1 MGSARE
7 TGFFG
12 ISLDICYRTVYYNYK
27 LITNQIQRNYTAFRL
42 TIDKYGRIQ
51 DMHFLRS
58 KKWRVLLMTAVM
70 AVMLAT
76 SALAATKVT
85 AKVNVN
91 LRKSAK
97 TSSKVVAVMKKGS
110 TRTVLATSKNGQWYK
125 VKVNGKT
132 GYVRKTYVKKV
143 SSNSSSSSD
152 SLSQNEGSLSESSA
166 SSSFRTNV
174 CAMAKSLLGSRYV
187 YGATGPNSFDC
198 SGFCQYI
205 YGKNGKTIPRT
216 SSSQYAACTKVAKS
230 ALQPGDLV
238 FFSSTAGG
246 KSVGHVGIYIG
257 NGDMIHAANS
267 SVGVITSSLN
277 STYYTTHYVGGGHF

>member
-1 MGSARE
+1 
-7 TGFFG
+7 
-12 ISLDICYRTVYYNYK
+12 
-27 LITNQIQRNYTAFRL
+27 
-42 TIDKYGRIQ
+42 
-51 DMHFLRS
+51 
-58 KKWRVLLMTAVM
+58 M
-70 AVMLAT
+70 AVAMTVIFAT
-76 SALAATKVT
+76 SAFAANKVT

-91 LRKSAK
+91 LRKSAS
-97 TSSKVVAVMKKGS
+97 TSSKVVTVMKKGTS
-110 TRTVLATSKNGQWYK
+110 RTILKTSKNGKWYR
-125 VKVNGKT
+125 VKVNGKK
-132 GYVRKTYVKKV
+132 GYVRKTYVTLAKQK
-143 SSNSSSSSD
+143 SSSSSD
-152 SLSQNEGSLSESSA
+152 SLQQNAGSLTDDNTAA
-166 SSSFRTNV
+166 SSSDSTFRTNV
-174 CAMAKSLLGSRYV
+174 CSMAKKLLGSRYV

-230 ALQPGDLV
+230 KLQAGDLV

-257 NGDMIHAANS
+257 DGNMIHAANS

>member
-1 MGSARE
+1 
-7 TGFFG
+7 
-12 ISLDICYRTVYYNYK
+12 
-27 LITNQIQRNYTAFRL
+27 
-42 TIDKYGRIQ
+42 
-51 DMHFLRS
+51 MHFFRS
-58 KKWRVLLMTAVM
+58 KKWRVFLTSVIMAAV
-70 AVMLAT
+70 LAT

-97 TSSKVVAVMKKGS
+97 TSSKVVTVMKKGA
-110 TRTVLATSKNGQWYK
+110 TRTVLKTSKNGKWYQ
-125 VKVNGKT
+125 VKVNGQK
-132 GYVRKTYVKKV
+132 GYVRKTYVEKV
-143 SSNSSSSSD
+143 SSGNSSSSD
-152 SLSQNEGSLSESSA
+152 SLNQNEGSLNGGSS
-166 SSSFRTNV
+166 SGSSFRTNV

-187 YGATGPNSFDC
+187 YGTNGPTTFDC

-205 YGKNGKTIPRT
+205 YGKNGKSIPRS
-216 SSSQYAACTKVAKS
+216 SSSQHAACTKVAKS

-238 FFSSTAGG
+238 FFSGTAGR
-246 KSVGHVGIYIG
+246 KSVSHVGIYIG